1 MNVRPKRH
9 HRGAIRLSTDS
20 DNPYEFLSGFS
31 RPAKVPQLEDLNSAE
46 VSLAAHNGMSLQPS
60 SSSSGVLKVVMPVLD
75 NEDAPK
81 SEPSD

>member
-9 HRGAIRLSTDS
+9 HLGAIRLSTDS
-20 DNPYEFLSGFS
+20 DNPYEFLNGFS

-60 SSSSGVLKVVMPVLD
+60 SSSSGVLKVVMPALD
-75 NEDAPK
+75 NEDALK